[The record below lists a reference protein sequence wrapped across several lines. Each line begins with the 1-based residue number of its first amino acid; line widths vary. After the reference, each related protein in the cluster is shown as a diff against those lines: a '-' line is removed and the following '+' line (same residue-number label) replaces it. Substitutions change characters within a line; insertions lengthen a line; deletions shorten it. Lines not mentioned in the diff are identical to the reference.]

1 MQTVDLSSYIG
12 CRSKTFGFATNDER
26 EMFKKLIT
34 VNGVG
39 PKLAVCILSGLPVHE
54 LRNAISNGDVK
65 LISSISG
72 IGKKTAERMIVDMK
86 ESLNQFML
94 NDSSA
99 ESDLNSSDLK
109 LRDAILALTALGH
122 SNDAAIKMV
131 KNITSLVTADMS
143 VEEIIRQSLK
153 K

>member
-1 MQTVDLSSYIG
+1 
-12 CRSKTFGFATNDER
+12 
-26 EMFKKLIT
+26 
-34 VNGVG
+34 
-39 PKLAVCILSGLPVHE
+39 
-54 LRNAISNGDVK
+54 
-65 LISSISG
+65 
-72 IGKKTAERMIVDMK
+72 
-86 ESLNQFML
+86 ML
-94 NDSSA
+94 NDNSV
-99 ESDLNSSDLK
+99 ESELNSSDLK